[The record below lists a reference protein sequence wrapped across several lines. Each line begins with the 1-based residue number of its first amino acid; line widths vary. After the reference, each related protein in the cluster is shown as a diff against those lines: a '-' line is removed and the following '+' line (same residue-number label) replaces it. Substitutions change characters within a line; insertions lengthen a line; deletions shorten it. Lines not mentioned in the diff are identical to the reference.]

1 MKRVYTEITTAD
13 TKKTYVMDKK
23 YGINPQLWEASI
35 SIKHVSDNGY
45 TDSYISRTESIYLER
60 ETLEKAGL
68 LPFTVDRDQPKPETV
83 ETAEDLIIR
92 LLNHVGF
99 YPTQE

>member
-13 TKKTYVMDKK
+13 TKKTYVMDRNSDN
-23 YGINPQLWEASI
+23 NPQLWEASI
-35 SIKHVSDNGY
+35 SLKCLDKAGDIDNY
-45 TDSYISRTESIYLER
+45 RNKTANIYLER
-60 ETLEKAGL
+60 ETLERAGL
-68 LPFTVDRDQPKPETV
+68 LPQAIYKDKPNVEPA

-99 YPTQE
+99 YPTE